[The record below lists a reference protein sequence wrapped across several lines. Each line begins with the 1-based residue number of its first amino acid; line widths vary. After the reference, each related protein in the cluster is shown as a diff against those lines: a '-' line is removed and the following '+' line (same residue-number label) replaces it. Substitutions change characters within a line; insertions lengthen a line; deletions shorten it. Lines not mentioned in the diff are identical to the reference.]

1 MHEMEVTIL
10 EYFLYLIVLYPII
23 ILFFGQFSPG
33 VIYALEHDCL
43 TETQRICEGYMHRH
57 IFKWCVF
64 SQQRERNKV
73 SLAIVTRYPHLKD
86 SIGSGLVSIKF
97 LK

>member
-1 MHEMEVTIL
+1 MRLKSQFSTL
-10 EYFLYLIVLYPII
+10 L

-43 TETQRICEGYMHRH
+43 TETQRREFVRDICTDISSNGVYFLNKE
-57 IFKWCVF
+57 
-64 SQQRERNKV
+64 ERNKV
-73 SLAIVTRYPHLKD
+73 SLTIVTRYPHLKD

>member
-33 VIYALEHDCL
+33 VIYALEHGIDCL
-43 TETQRICEGYMHRH
+43 TETQRREFVRDICTDKSSNGVY
-57 IFKWCVF
+57 FL
-64 SQQRERNKV
+64 NK
-73 SLAIVTRYPHLKD
+73 K
-86 SIGSGLVSIKF
+86 K
-97 LK
+97 